1 MLMELIIKF
10 IFRGIPESCIHMY
23 AMYTLNHRKIHKRNY
38 IGSSVILAG
47 CMVIITKLPIS
58 YGIHTLLVMMTL
70 ISLAVVMNGL
80 RIDYCISIGIVNAI
94 IQFISEGMN
103 IFLIQKILHKDVATI
118 MSNPLISNIY
128 GIPSI
133 LTFFGIVWILG
144 KITNKI
150 KRAKDV

>member
-23 AMYTLNHRKIHKRNY
+23 AMYTLNHKKIHKRNY
-38 IGSSVILAG
+38 ISSSMILAG
-47 CMVIITKLPIS
+47 CMVLITKLPIS

-70 ISLAVVMNGL
+70 ISLAVIMNGL

-94 IQFISEGMN
+94 IQFIAEGVN
-103 IFLIQKILHKDVATI
+103 IVLIRKVFRQE
-118 MSNPLISNIY
+118 MSTVMANPITSTLY

-133 LTFFGIVWILG
+133 LIFFGAVWAMG
-144 KITNKI
+144 KFTNRV
-150 KRAKDV
+150 KRNKNV